1 MLIDVRTSLDN
12 EFGIVQTYTSTH
24 YIDTVTTHLTTV
36 ITPDSKI
43 GRVYIWKG
51 EQFIPADEELP
62 KLYKGGFL
70 EGFERYIR
78 AKKPFYVKLE
88 GVVAKY
94 RVTSRNG
101 DIKSATVKYYWPDGG
116 VVDGRVSCKEVP
128 VSDHFNDINSRV
140 FKAIADAGDRRA
152 DFLLTQIKKAV

>member
-1 MLIDVRTSLDN
+1 M
-12 EFGIVQTYTSTH
+12 
-24 YIDTVTTHLTTV
+24 
-36 ITPDSKI
+36 
-43 GRVYIWKG
+43 
-51 EQFIPADEELP
+51 PADEELP

-101 DIKSATVKYYWPDGG
+101 DIKSAAVKYYWPGG
-116 VVDGRVSCKEVP
+116 GIVDGQISCKEVP
-128 VSDHFNDINSRV
+128 VSEHFNDINNRV